1 MPIIAVANGKGGV
14 GKSTVAINIAGAIAK
29 ISEPILLIDADPQ
42 GTVSDWSKSR
52 QDLSETKRVH
62 KKLEVPTSPWSS
74 GDLAA
79 KLASSAQSFTF
90 TIIDCGPA
98 NDKTM
103 RTAFAIC
110 DFAIIPVTPSPF
122 DIRSVKKTIDMLR
135 EGQVSA
141 SIQIQPFLLISKKI
155 VGTTLGREANQVL
168 VTFNIPI
175 LKTEICQRIALCE
188 AGIMGQTIH
197 EYAPGSQAAVEFET
211 LSKEVLKWQKQN
223 LLR

>member
-1 MPIIAVANGKGGV
+1 MPIIAIANGKGGV
-14 GKSTVAINIAGAIAK
+14 GKSTVAINLAGALAK
-29 ISEPILLIDADPQ
+29 TSEPVLLLDTDPQ

-52 QDLSETKRVH
+52 HDLSESKRVH
-62 KKLEVPTSPWSS
+62 QKLEIPDSPWSYS
-74 GDLAA
+74 DLQT
-79 KLASSAQSFTF
+79 KLTQSAQNFTF

-98 NDKTM
+98 NDKNM
-103 RTAFAIC
+103 RIAFALC

-141 SIQIQPFLLISKKI
+141 SLQVQPFLLISRKI
-155 VGTTLGREANQVL
+155 VGTTLGREAHQVL
-168 VTFNIPI
+168 ATFNIPI
-175 LKTEICQRIALCE
+175 LKLEICQRIALCE

-211 LSKEVLKWQKQN
+211 LSKEVLKWQKQSSP
-223 LLR
+223 R